1 VSEGPGPAGGRTGAP
16 GQAAGLREV
25 PCLFCGVQD
34 EELRFHDGPFR
45 VVRCRRCGLTYVT
58 PRLPAER
65 LHEMYQEEYWA
76 SARASDFG
84 YGQYLADAPHY
95 LRTFRLRS
103 RILRDAHPGPGR
115 VADVGCAAGF
125 FLRVMADLG
134 WETTGLEISARMCA
148 HARDTLALPDVR
160 RGDLLSVRLPDG
172 AYDVLTLWDVIEH
185 LEDPP
190 AHLRAARAA
199 LRPDGLLVLETQD
212 VGSAFARVMGRRWQ
226 HYKHEE
232 HLYHFDPASLR
243 RLLGDAGFRIV
254 RSTRRFGGKYVSPAF
269 LAERVGRVHPWL
281 STLAAPL
288 RRLPGGSLY
297 VNLRDELIVVAAR
310 A

>member
-1 VSEGPGPAGGRTGAP
+1 MSPEPGPPGGRTGAP
-16 GQAAGLREV
+16 GDGPGLREV
-25 PCLFCGVQD
+25 ACLFCGVQD
-34 EELRFHDGPFR
+34 EELRFRDGAFR

-58 PRLPAER
+58 PRLPPER
-65 LHEMYQEEYWA
+65 LHEMYQEEYWT
-76 SARASDFG
+76 SGRASDFG

-103 RILRDAHPGPGR
+103 RILRALRPQPGR

-134 WETTGLEISARMCA
+134 WSTTGLEISASMCE
-148 HARDTLALPDVR
+148 HARTTLGLPDVR
-160 RGDLLSVRLPDG
+160 RGDLLSARLPDG

-199 LRPDGLLVLETQD
+199 LRDDGLLVLETQD
-212 VGSAFARVMGRRWQ
+212 VSSAFARLMGRRWQ

-232 HLYHFDPASLR
+232 HLYHFDPASLE
-243 RLLGDAGFRIV
+243 RLLRDTGFRSV
-254 RSTRRFGGKYVSPAF
+254 RSTRRFSGKYVSPAF
-269 LAERVGRVHPWL
+269 LAERVGRVHPLL

-288 RRLPGGSLY
+288 RLFPGGSLY

>member
-1 VSEGPGPAGGRTGAP
+1 
-16 GQAAGLREV
+16 V

-34 EELRFHDGPFR
+34 EELRFRDDPFR

-58 PRLPAER
+58 PRLSAER
-65 LHEMYQEEYWA
+65 LHEMYQDEYWA
-76 SARASDFG
+76 SSRASDFG

-103 RILRDAHPGPGR
+103 RILSAHHPRPGR

-134 WETTGLEISARMCA
+134 WGTTGLEISASMCQ
-148 HARDTLALPDVR
+148 HARGALGLPDVR
-160 RGDLLSVRLPDG
+160 RGDLLSERLEAD
-172 AYDVLTLWDVIEH
+172 AYDVLTLWDVVEH

-190 AHLRAARAA
+190 AHLRAAHAA
-199 LRPDGLLVLETQD
+199 LRPGGLLVLETQD
-212 VGSAFARVMGRRWQ
+212 VSSAFARLMGRRWQ

-243 RLLGDAGFRIV
+243 RLLGDAGFRIL
-254 RSTRRFGGKYVSPAF
+254 RSTRRFGGKYVTPAF

-288 RRLPGGSLY
+288 RLLPGGSLY
-297 VNLRDELIVVAAR
+297 VNLRDELIVVAVR
-310 A
+310 T